1 MYKGEQIV
9 IQTPKKVLIFAA
21 HQDDETIGCG
31 GTIKKW
37 SDAGSEIHV
46 CFMTDGGTGIDPE
59 HDPYTRHNIKTIR
72 MKEASLAAK
81 VLGIHRIHEFRVKC
95 QTLRNGQLIFHKCI
109 SLIRK
114 VKPDLV
120 VTHDKVCKHRDHKA
134 TSEIVVEAC
143 WKASERLSSELG
155 EVHAVD
161 AVWSFE
167 ILDPH
172 PNPDFVVDI
181 TDTYGYKMKA
191 MAIYF
196 SQHGIL
202 SGIMDYID
210 GLAKV
215 RGHSV
220 GVKYGE
226 AFTRLGNI
234 PVKL

>member
-1 MYKGEQIV
+1 M

-21 HQDDETIGCG
+21 HQDDETIGCA

-37 SDAGSEIHV
+37 SDAGTEIHV

-59 HDPYTRHNIKTIR
+59 HDPYTRHNIKTVR
-72 MKEASLAAK
+72 MKEAVMAAK
-81 VLGIHRIHEFRVKC
+81 ILGIKRIHELGVKC
-95 QTLRNGQLIFHKCI
+95 QTLRNGQAIFHKII
-109 SLIRK
+109 SRIREI
-114 VKPDLV
+114 KPNLV
-120 VTHDKVCKHRDHKA
+120 ITHNPICKHRDHKA
-134 TSEIVVEAC
+134 TSEIVQEAC
-143 WKASERLSSELG
+143 WKASEKIHEELG
-155 EVHAVD
+155 ETHTVD

-196 SQHGIL
+196 SQQGIL

-215 RGHSV
+215 RGHSI